1 MIDLD
6 KKFSRSAQQTYRHGS
21 EVAARCDDCAAFSG
35 WFSVSVDTARWERGH
50 RCGAMI
56 RRCAAARDA
65 AVVASAAAVENE
77 ISQAEY
83 LVLELGYLLRKLTE
97 GNDAQAAT
105 SVATL
110 HNELDKVSRRLKVD
124 EDSTCGRITTTNG
137 RYYRWSFL
145 NV

>member
-1 MIDLD
+1 MGGI
-6 KKFSRSAQQTYRHGS
+6 
-21 EVAARCDDCAAFSG
+21 
-35 WFSVSVDTARWERGH
+35 
-50 RCGAMI
+50 M
-56 RRCAAARDA
+56 
-65 AVVASAAAVENE
+65 ENE

-83 LVLELGYLLRKLTE
+83 LVLELGYLLRQLSD

-110 HNELDKVSRRLKVD
+110 QNELGKVWRRLRVD

-137 RYYRWSFL
+137 RYYRWAFL